1 MSVITI
7 IRGWTVPDIT
17 EIQTERHTE
26 ISVFIKEI
34 KKCPKS
40 FIFMLLRRYYILCFI
55 IYVFE
60 MKFCTVC
67 KVYLIQTNKN
77 IYIGVMLLD
86 LSQCTPRDANKILL
100 LLDYYYL
107 ISRLWAHLVGSYLTL
122 SLCLT
127 NITCW
132 NLNQTNQTGQRVK

>member
-1 MSVITI
+1 MPKIFYFHVAKKILYI
-7 IRGWTVPDIT
+7 
-17 EIQTERHTE
+17 
-26 ISVFIKEI
+26 VF
-34 KKCPKS
+34 
-40 FIFMLLRRYYILCFI
+40 FYW
-55 IYVFE
+55 VFE

-107 ISRLWAHLVGSYLTL
+107 ISRL
-122 SLCLT
+122 
-127 NITCW
+127 
-132 NLNQTNQTGQRVK
+132 